1 VRVERKVVRHQ
12 TRLEALEVNEA
23 PGTGTYI
30 LDLSA
35 LGMRIETPITFPPHD
50 LVSLKF
56 CLPGETEE
64 VLVGGK
70 VMWVRPMLTPPP
82 RFLVGLKLLVPQW
95 QLDQLGRQWR
105 GYQQAD

>member
-1 VRVERKVVRHQ
+1 VKVERKVVRHR

-35 LGMRIETPITFPPHD
+35 LGMRIETPIAFPPNK

-56 CLPGETEE
+56 RLPGETEE
-64 VLVGGK
+64 MLVGGK

-95 QLDQLGRQWR
+95 QLDQLGRMWK
-105 GYQQAD
+105 GYKQAD